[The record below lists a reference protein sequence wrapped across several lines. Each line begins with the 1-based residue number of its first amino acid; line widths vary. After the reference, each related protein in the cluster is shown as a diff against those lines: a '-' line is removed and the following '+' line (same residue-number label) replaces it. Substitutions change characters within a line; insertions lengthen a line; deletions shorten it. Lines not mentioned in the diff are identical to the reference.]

1 MPHQVAGR
9 KLGRTTSHRK
19 ALFRNLVTELID
31 KEHIVTT
38 LYKAKEIRP
47 ITEKMITLG
56 KRDTLHARRQAL
68 SFIKKKAVVYKLFGD
83 IAPRFSDRS
92 GGYTRIIRLG
102 FRKGDSAETA
112 LIELLGS
119 EYKPKIEKKGKK
131 AKTDKPTKETEE
143 PEENSRARK
152 ALGDR
157 RQTAGGRRQ

>member
-47 ITEKMITLG
+47 VAEKMITLG
-56 KRDTLHARRQAL
+56 KRDSLHARRQAL
-68 SFIKKKAVVYKLFGD
+68 AFIKKKTVVHKLFGD

-102 FRKGDSAETA
+102 FRKGDNAESA
-112 LIELLGS
+112 LIEFLGS
-119 EYKPKIEKKGKK
+119 EYKPKIEKKTKKARVEKSAKDEETTDIEKSEKKK
-131 AKTDKPTKETEE
+131 AKQ
-143 PEENSRARK
+143 K
-152 ALGDR
+152 AVA
-157 RQTAGGRRQ
+157 AGE

>member
-38 LYKAKEIRP
+38 VYKAKELRP
-47 ITEKMITLG
+47 IAERMITLG

-68 SFIKKKAVVYKLFGD
+68 AFIKSKAVVHKLFGD

-102 FRKGDSAETA
+102 FRKGDDAETA

-119 EYKPKIEKKGKK
+119 EYKPKVEKKTKK
-131 AKTDKPTKETEE
+131 AKAEKSAKENEEATSTEKPEKK
-143 PEENSRARK
+143 K
-152 ALGDR
+152 AKL
-157 RQTAGGRRQ
+157 

>member
-9 KLGRTTSHRK
+9 KLGRTTAHRK
-19 ALFRNLVTELID
+19 ALFRNLVTELFD

-38 LYKAKEIRP
+38 LYKAKEVRP
-47 ITEKMITLG
+47 VAERMITLG
-56 KRDTLHARRQAL
+56 KRENLHARRQAL
-68 SFIKKKAVVYKLFGD
+68 SFIKKKAVVQKLFST

-102 FRKGDSAETA
+102 FRKGDSAEMA

-131 AKTDKPTKETEE
+131 AASTKTKKAAERADTK
-143 PEENSRARK
+143 S
-152 ALGDR
+152 
-157 RQTAGGRRQ
+157 

>member
-19 ALFRNLVTELID
+19 ALFRNMVTELFD

-38 LYKAKEIRP
+38 LYKAKELRP
-47 ITEKMITLG
+47 VAEKMITLG

-68 SFIKKKAVVYKLFGD
+68 AFIKSKDVVYKLFD
-83 IAPRFSDRS
+83 TIAPRFSDRS

-102 FRKGDSAETA
+102 FRKGDSAEVA

-119 EYKPKIEKKGKK
+119 EYKPKTEKKAKKGKGEKGK
-131 AKTDKPTKETEE
+131 AGAP
-143 PEENSRARK
+143 PEE
-152 ALGDR
+152 
-157 RQTAGGRRQ
+157 